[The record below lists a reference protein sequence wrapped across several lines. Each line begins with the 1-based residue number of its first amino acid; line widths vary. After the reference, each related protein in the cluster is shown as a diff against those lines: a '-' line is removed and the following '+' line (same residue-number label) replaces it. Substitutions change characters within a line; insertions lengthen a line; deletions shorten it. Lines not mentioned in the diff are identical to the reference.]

1 MSGIHTTHAYKITSD
16 PAFMDEV
23 YGTTQKIREILNGNY
38 PKLTK
43 KSIIDKLLNDIKK
56 YPTIPQFK
64 QQLATAYLL
73 QDLPNKAN
81 ECNNW
86 LYKEHPT
93 YIFALLNKAFDS
105 YIQKDYEGMKVFL
118 GEDLQLEVL
127 YPERKEFHRDE
138 IMNYL
143 SACAIYRNATEPDDE
158 QKDIIIDVM
167 RRLDKK
173 SIVLERTI
181 KTIHTFNMQAFQEK
195 MDKLGKFEKRVETIF
210 TQSVPITN
218 KPPDFEIA
226 LFKKLYEYE
235 ADIDHSIIK
244 EILQLPQTIIKTAC
258 QQIINDSIARFHYFN
273 DDDNIDDNTFFVI
286 HVILILG
293 ETGNEENL
301 PLLLQIL
308 RQSEDYCDLYIGDLI
323 TEKVWQSLYKLSKN
337 NTDTLLKFLR
347 EPNIYTFC
355 KTAVTNVLEEYAL
368 TNIID
373 RKKIIHEYAN
383 LLSFFLEKKNDENIL
398 DTLMVA
404 DFISFL
410 VGLKAEEHYPLIEK
424 MYEEELVSIMS
435 IGTFKE
441 VIDFKKNY
449 PQKEPD
455 EIDTIYEI
463 YDEIFD
469 WSFNNDDDSTDD
481 DYYDDSDYEEIQPI
495 RVEPKIGRNDN
506 CPCGSGKKFKK
517 CCLDK
522 GIY

>member
-43 KSIIDKLLNDIKK
+43 KSVIDKLLNDIEK

-64 QQLATAYLL
+64 QQLASAYML
-73 QDLPNKAN
+73 QNLSNKAN

-86 LYKEHPT
+86 MYKEHPT
-93 YIFALLNKAFDS
+93 YLFALLNKAFDA
-105 YIQKDYEGMKVFL
+105 YIQNDYVSMRAFL
-118 GEDLQLEVL
+118 GEDLQLESL
-127 YPERKEFHRDE
+127 YPKRKEFHIDE

-143 SACAIYRNATEPDDE
+143 SACAIYRNATEQDAE
-158 QKDIIIDVM
+158 QKDIIIDIM
-167 RRLDKK
+167 KK
-173 SIVLERTI
+173 LNKQSGVIERTL
-181 KTIHTFNMQAFQEK
+181 KTIHSFNMLAFQKK
-195 MDKLGKFEKRVETIF
+195 MDELSKFEKQVRPTFI
-210 TQSVPITN
+210 QSVPKTN
-218 KPPDFEIA
+218 IAPDFEIA

-235 ADIDHSIIK
+235 SDIDHSIIK
-244 EILQLPQTIIKTAC
+244 EILELPQAVIKTAC
-258 QQIINDSIARFHYFN
+258 QKIINDSIARFHHFN
-273 DDDNIDDNTFFVI
+273 DEKNIDDNTFFVI
-286 HVILILG
+286 HVMLILG
-293 ETGNEENL
+293 ETGNDENI

-308 RQSEDYCDLYIGDLI
+308 RQSEDYCDLYLGDLL
-323 TEKVWQSLYKLSKN
+323 TEKVWQSIYKLSKN
-337 NTDTLLKFLR
+337 STNTLLGFLR
-347 EPNIYTFC
+347 EPNIFSFC
-355 KTAVTNVLEEYAL
+355 KTTVTNVLEEYVLA
-368 TNIID
+368 NIID
-373 RKKIIHEYAN
+373 RKIIINEYAN
-383 LLSFFLEKKNDENIL
+383 LLSFYLEKKNDENIL

-481 DYYDDSDYEEIQPI
+481 DYYDDADYEEIQPI